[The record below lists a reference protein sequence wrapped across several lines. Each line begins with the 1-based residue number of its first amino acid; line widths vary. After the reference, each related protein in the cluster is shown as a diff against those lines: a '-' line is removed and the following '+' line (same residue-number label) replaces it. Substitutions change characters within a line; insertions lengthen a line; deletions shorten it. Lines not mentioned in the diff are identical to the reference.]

1 MMWHVIMRWWGER
14 KAKKVGTFSVSTLSG
29 EHARN
34 FFHPLI
40 VTTSMEYGRVDPSS
54 GECRFTLLCDHRVI
68 DGMLAARALKRL
80 EEIVVQ
86 SISEELNQL
95 RYADA
100 SAA

>member
-1 MMWHVIMRWWGER
+1 MMWHVIMRWWGKR

-29 EHARN
+29 ENARN

-40 VTTSMEYGRVDPSS
+40 VTTSMEYGRVDSGS

-80 EEIVVQ
+80 EEVMHRQIVLELR
-86 SISEELNQL
+86 SGCRSESE
-95 RYADA
+95 
-100 SAA
+100 AA